1 MAAIWFLKLDQNYSE
16 TSFPSRTHFFSN
28 MMKLASIFKLLE
40 DVYDF
45 QTIAY
50 SSHFVLQNE
59 GKNIFRHIFIVINI
73 LCIFGKDI

>member
-1 MAAIWFLKLDQNYSE
+1 
-16 TSFPSRTHFFSN
+16 
-28 MMKLASIFKLLE
+28 MKLASIFKLLE

-59 GKNIFRHIFIVINI
+59 GKDIFRHIFIVINI